1 MKSFVMFLAIAT
13 AGASFL
19 FFTAA
24 KKVQNANWALQGLQG
39 SKLVLSQSSGAR
51 LYCCRPDRIV
61 GSRNPFVCYPR
72 LICPPDCQQQKAP
85 AARSGGAPPGLVG
98 GG

>member
-24 KKVQNANWALQGLQG
+24 KEVQNANWA
-39 SKLVLSQSSGAR
+39 
-51 LYCCRPDRIV
+51 
-61 GSRNPFVCYPR
+61 
-72 LICPPDCQQQKAP
+72 
-85 AARSGGAPPGLVG
+85 
-98 GG
+98 